1 MHMYII
7 ICNYI
12 HIYTKMHHTHIYQVL
27 AQCGGELER
36 TSRQE
41 TSQTLLACFFSLLL
55 LWPSC
60 PSACCL
66 PFLKTRSSWSR
77 NVPTAVI
84 SASLHAYTCTRVHIH
99 AVFVCKSLHQIDS
112 NFLKYA
118 LNPSRRRLHIFL
130 GCDAG
135 GDAIHFPPCSL
146 RGIHLLRLSVPE
158 WQGRPLLPLHHE
170 PLYDLGRG
178 WIRYSSYRCTYLLT
192 YAPTHS
198 LG

>member
-66 PFLKTRSSWSR
+66 PFLKTRSS
-77 NVPTAVI
+77 
-84 SASLHAYTCTRVHIH
+84 
-99 AVFVCKSLHQIDS
+99 
-112 NFLKYA
+112 
-118 LNPSRRRLHIFL
+118 
-130 GCDAG
+130 
-135 GDAIHFPPCSL
+135 
-146 RGIHLLRLSVPE
+146 
-158 WQGRPLLPLHHE
+158 
-170 PLYDLGRG
+170 
-178 WIRYSSYRCTYLLT
+178 
-192 YAPTHS
+192 
-198 LG
+198 